1 LRFKKHIERKKMNDL
16 VKTLKL
22 DSAGLIPAIVQD
34 AATGEVLMVAWMNAD
49 ALRRTLET
57 GEAHYWSRSRKKLWR
72 KGEESGNVQRVRE
85 IRTDCDKDTLL
96 LRVEQVGGAACHT
109 GYRSCFSWVLRDGA
123 WVEDGVK
130 VFAPKEKYG
139 KK

>member
-1 LRFKKHIERKKMNDL
+1 MNDL
-16 VKTLKL
+16 LKTLTF

-49 ALRRTLET
+49 ALRKTLAT
-57 GEAHYWSRSRKKLWR
+57 GEAHFWSRSRRKLWH
-72 KGEESGNVQRVRE
+72 KGEESKNVQRVRE

-96 LRVEQVGGAACHT
+96 LKVEQVGGAACHT
-109 GYRSCFSWVLRDGA
+109 GYRSCFSWVLRDNA

-130 VFAPKEKYG
+130 VFDPKEKYG